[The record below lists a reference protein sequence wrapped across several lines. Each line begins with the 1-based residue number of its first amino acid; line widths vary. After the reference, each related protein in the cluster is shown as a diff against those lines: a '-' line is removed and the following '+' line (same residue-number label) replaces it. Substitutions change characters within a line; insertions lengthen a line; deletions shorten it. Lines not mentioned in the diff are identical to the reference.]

1 MRMTE
6 VIASEAPSNHGVV
19 ALIGPTHAEEVA
31 RGIPTAIVAAS
42 AHHSHAKTIQ
52 RYFMTPRFRIYTNS
66 DVIGVEVG
74 SALKN
79 VIAIAAGICD
89 GLKYGDN
96 TKAALM
102 TRGLAEMRRLGIKMG
117 ADEKTF
123 SVAGMGDLIVT
134 CNSRLSRNRKVGML
148 LGHGRRLDDILKEMT
163 QVAEGVINTRERTG
177 SRKRYDVELPITNAV
192 AAVLFKHGS
201 GPDRT
206 DADDPLRQTRVLL
219 MEKQTEEGKR
229 MDEGTPSGEQLL
241 SKYGK
246 GTFSIGEVSTM
257 LGVHTHTIRFWE
269 KSFRIVI
276 PRKESNRRRYT
287 LADITL
293 LKKIQRLVHNE
304 KLSLNTARCRL
315 EAEGVLLPEPEDEE
329 PAINPETST
338 QTAGS

>member
-1 MRMTE
+1 
-6 VIASEAPSNHGVV
+6 
-19 ALIGPTHAEEVA
+19 
-31 RGIPTAIVAAS
+31 
-42 AHHSHAKTIQ
+42 
-52 RYFMTPRFRIYTNS
+52 
-66 DVIGVEVG
+66 
-74 SALKN
+74 
-79 VIAIAAGICD
+79 
-89 GLKYGDN
+89 
-96 TKAALM
+96 
-102 TRGLAEMRRLGIKMG
+102 
-117 ADEKTF
+117 
-123 SVAGMGDLIVT
+123 
-134 CNSRLSRNRKVGML
+134 
-148 LGHGRRLDDILKEMT
+148 
-163 QVAEGVINTRERTG
+163 
-177 SRKRYDVELPITNAV
+177 
-192 AAVLFKHGS
+192 
-201 GPDRT
+201 
-206 DADDPLRQTRVLL
+206 

-329 PAINPETST
+329 PAIQPGNEQPKPPAIQALQQPDKPGFGFGVWHSGEGGGADATRQSVCVGAQGPVQPAPQFST
-338 QTAGS
+338 LLAAGLPRPGVDLARCSNRHPAPGCAAAHTGTPLEPAPHDRRCHRPHRPARSSPFRRRLGHGRGRHELCVLCGPR